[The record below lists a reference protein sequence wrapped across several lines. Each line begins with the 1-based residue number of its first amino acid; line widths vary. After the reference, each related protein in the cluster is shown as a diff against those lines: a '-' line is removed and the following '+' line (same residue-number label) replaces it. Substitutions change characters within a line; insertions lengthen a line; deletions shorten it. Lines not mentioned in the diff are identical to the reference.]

1 MSERRTIH
9 RHSAGGVLYRRKS
22 GRIDVCII
30 QPRGTVRWQLP
41 KGWIEEGEDPQAA
54 AVREVAEE
62 TGCRGSVEGLLD
74 EIDYWFYGDERG
86 EKVRIHKNVTFFL
99 LRYEEGDPSGADPY
113 EVADVRWIPAPAA
126 LVKIEF
132 ANERRVLQKALE
144 RLAPRVDGESGGG
157 AGSAGAG
164 SEGSPAQAARNPPRE
179 PGERD

>member
-1 MSERRTIH
+1 VSERRTVH

-41 KGWIEEGEDPQAA
+41 KGWIEEGEDPEAA

-62 TGCRGSVEGLLD
+62 TGCRGTVENLLD

-144 RLAPRVDGESGGG
+144 RLAPDSGAGQTSPAGGSASGGRHR
-157 AGSAGAG
+157 AG
-164 SEGSPAQAARNPPRE
+164 SEAAHGSSLDDEHA
-179 PGERD
+179 